1 MKDQDIWARDIA
13 AFLGLPLYGDNIKIE
28 RVSTLTN
35 ATSNSLV
42 FVKKNQHPE
51 LKNITAQKDIFAIL
65 PSGCLSEDFECPRIF
80 SENPRL
86 SFARAVKRFFTEA
99 LVPVISPLALV
110 SPNAS
115 IGESVSIGP
124 YSIIEDHVIIGEN
137 TEIRNNVLIK
147 RGSQIGR
154 NCIIRAFTVIGEE
167 GFGFERDENQRPIR
181 IPHIGN
187 AILRDDIEIGNFC
200 TVCRGTI
207 DDTVIMD
214 GVKIDDHCHVAHNVQ
229 VGENT
234 IITAGSVLSGS
245 SSLGNA
251 VWLGPNSTILNG
263 IPVLN
268 NATVG
273 IGAVVI
279 RKVNEGDHVL
289 GNPATRSR

>member
-1 MKDQDIWARDIA
+1 MKDQVIWARDIA
-13 AFLGLPLYGDNIKIE
+13 AFLGLPLQGDNIKIE
-28 RVSTLTN
+28 RVSSLTN
-35 ATSNSLV
+35 VTSNSLV
-42 FVKKNQHPE
+42 FAKKPQHPE
-51 LKNITAQKDIFAIL
+51 LKNIAKRKDVFAVL
-65 PSGCLSEDFECPRIF
+65 PSGCLSEEFECPRIF

-86 SFARAVKRFFTEA
+86 SFARAVKRFFLEEPFP
-99 LVPVISPLALV
+99 LISHLAFV
-110 SPNAS
+110 SPDAI
-115 IGESVSIGP
+115 IGEGVSIGP
-124 YSIIEDHVIIGEN
+124 YSIIEDHVIIGDN
-137 TEIRNNVLIK
+137 TEIRNNVLIRK
-147 RGSQIGR
+147 GTRIGE

-251 VWLGPNSTILNG
+251 VWLGPNSTVLNG
-263 IPVLN
+263 ISVLN

-289 GNPATRSR
+289 GNPATRSK